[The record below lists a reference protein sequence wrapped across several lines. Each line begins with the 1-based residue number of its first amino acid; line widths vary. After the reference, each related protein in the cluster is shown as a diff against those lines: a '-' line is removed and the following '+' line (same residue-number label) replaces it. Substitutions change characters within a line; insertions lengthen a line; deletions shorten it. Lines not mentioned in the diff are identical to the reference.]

1 MMSERLIAWFQVIDE
16 VPKIPHRDISINNLV
31 LRKEGGNVYAVLKDL
46 VRALNLDVQGQSSK
60 QGTSTMPFM
69 AVDLLEQSPTVHM
82 YRHDLESFFYVLVWI
97 TSRFHKGK
105 EIEKPPLEHW
115 DNDSMFVRAFKICT
129 PAWTR

>member
-1 MMSERLIAWFQVIDE
+1 M
-16 VPKIPHRDISINNLV
+16 
-31 LRKEGGNVYAVLKDL
+31 LRKEGSNVYAVLNDL
-46 VRALNLDVQGQSSK
+46 DRAINADIQGQPSK
-60 QGTSTMPFM
+60 ESTGTMPFM
-69 AVDLLEQSPTVHM
+69 AVDLLEKPPTVHM
-82 YRHDLESFFYVLVWI
+82 YRHDLESLFYVLVWI